1 MILWPTQLEMFC
13 LCLGGGSEKLNS
25 CRRGGGAEE
34 DCEIEQQFYK
44 VYVAQKRSCVL
55 TATVTSGNLHIYF
68 FIGFNE
74 AAVVSVC

>member
-25 CRRGGGAEE
+25 CRRGKKK
-34 DCEIEQQFYK
+34 DCDVEQQFFK
-44 VYVAQKRSCVL
+44 VYVAQKRSRVL
-55 TATVTSGNLHIYF
+55 AATVTSGNLHIIY

-74 AAVVSVC
+74 AAVVSVCR